1 MKEKRYILPDEKT
14 DAAFAAE
21 PMVNSARIKELH
33 NTLVDRVMTIQNP
46 EVLQSLIVYVD
57 NNILKKDDS
66 FETEWNR
73 SISVEE
79 FRMQCKN
86 KLKEMYEQ

>member
-46 EVLQSLIVYVD
+46 EVLHSLIVYVD
-57 NNILKKDDS
+57 NNLLKKDDS